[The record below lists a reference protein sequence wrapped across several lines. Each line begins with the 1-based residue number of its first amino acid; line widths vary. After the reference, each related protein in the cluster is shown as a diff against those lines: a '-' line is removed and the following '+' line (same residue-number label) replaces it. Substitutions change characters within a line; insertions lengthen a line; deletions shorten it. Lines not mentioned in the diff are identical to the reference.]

1 MFVFHKLD
9 EFLGKSD
16 NAGSKIALLLD
27 YDGTLSPI
35 APRPEMATLPDETR
49 SHSRKAL
56 SAFITL
62 SNDGQNVPTPN

>member
-1 MFVFHKLD
+1 MKLD

-16 NAGSKIALLLD
+16 NVGSKIALLLD

-49 SHSRKAL
+49 S
-56 SAFITL
+56 
-62 SNDGQNVPTPN
+62 